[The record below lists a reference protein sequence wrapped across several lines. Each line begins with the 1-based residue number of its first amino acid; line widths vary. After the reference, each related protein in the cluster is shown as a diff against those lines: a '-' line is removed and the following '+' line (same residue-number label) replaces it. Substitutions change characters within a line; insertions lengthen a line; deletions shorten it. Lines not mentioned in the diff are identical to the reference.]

1 MVKEIEIEKR
11 CYPWPYETLR
21 NIQEEWRKGEE
32 KTDKELFELEQKA
45 KDIFRKE
52 TIFTAKNFK
61 VPPEC
66 FIIEQSKM
74 NYMVFPNQKEYLPF
88 TSSLS
93 FEEQKRLSLIDI
105 SNRKRIENYKNKLR
119 IEKNL
124 KRNQSSLQYYFK
136 DASGY
141 EEDLLNFESLSL
153 HQKKILKSVGKNEE
167 DPNFPLCQFE
177 NCKNLKIKHSLCSQ
191 HLSSLFLIFS
201 QLKENNQLELNSN
214 VHLFISEIKL
224 YNQTFAKFS
233 QSNQKKPQKKPKKKY
248 KVDFDLTNPHYLLQR
263 TPPPNSDSENI
274 STTKKTNNIN
284 TTTKKKIYTRTLNT
298 KATSKTDTTL
308 MTNTTPIPTNKI
320 TSNPTTNTSQSTDI
334 TSNTNTTP
342 IPTTDITSNQ
352 TTIQDDQS
360 IQFTQKYDLQ
370 NIETQIVENNIFAN
384 DNNETQIENVDYI
397 NITEKNDL
405 DENMTQIDEIIEE
418 KRNNKDTEEN
428 KNVFE
433 NGSEEKENK

>member
-1 MVKEIEIEKR
+1 
-11 CYPWPYETLR
+11 
-21 NIQEEWRKGEE
+21 
-32 KTDKELFELEQKA
+32 
-45 KDIFRKE
+45 
-52 TIFTAKNFK
+52 
-61 VPPEC
+61 
-66 FIIEQSKM
+66 
-74 NYMVFPNQKEYLPF
+74 
-88 TSSLS
+88 
-93 FEEQKRLSLIDI
+93 
-105 SNRKRIENYKNKLR
+105 
-119 IEKNL
+119 
-124 KRNQSSLQYYFK
+124 
-136 DASGY
+136 
-141 EEDLLNFESLSL
+141 
-153 HQKKILKSVGKNEE
+153 
-167 DPNFPLCQFE
+167 
-177 NCKNLKIKHSLCSQ
+177 
-191 HLSSLFLIFS
+191 
-201 QLKENNQLELNSN
+201 
-214 VHLFISEIKL
+214 
-224 YNQTFAKFS
+224 
-233 QSNQKKPQKKPKKKY
+233 
-248 KVDFDLTNPHYLLQR
+248 
-263 TPPPNSDSENI
+263 
-274 STTKKTNNIN
+274 
-284 TTTKKKIYTRTLNT
+284 
-298 KATSKTDTTL
+298 